1 MIGAPI
7 AAAMTG
13 LTKSVDM
20 MRDQLQQ
27 ALAFAD
33 KAQKASLALG
43 QTYDTT
49 KDQLGGTMQ
58 GLRGDINQ
66 RFGAAIAGLEAGLQG
81 NTAGV
86 ARLINQQQLTGTAFG
101 QTAKAFAGLESSL
114 GLSRDQTNMLSNS
127 LIETGQ
133 EYQISTDK
141 LVGAIDALKQTFPAQ
156 ALAGM
161 GDKVMGA
168 VAGLQGELGPQLA
181 GPLQSVMGMVMD
193 TSMEG
198 YEKLT
203 KLGIGDVRERLSAAK
218 SSAEAQQILKDAF
231 VTASDNFKSVAGN
244 AEDGFFQ
251 IGVASEIFGAQA
263 IQLTTVADNLG
274 QRIRTESDQAVDFG
288 LTLENLK
295 AEIMVPFQEGLTNMY
310 PFLVKLADV
319 ISGVA
324 NTIGQRFKAFT
335 DGLGDGEEAL
345 KNLQLGIIDF
355 AINAMAKLRGT
366 FAFIGNV
373 IENGVPMLVDK
384 IQRAFFE
391 LTREGGIMTK
401 VKLGIQKFLA
411 SFEDA
416 AQFLLTGS
424 ADTASK
430 RREQAAIREARRLER
445 VIRQNEG
452 NTFDAMKARI
462 AAEGAA
468 DGTTSPLGQMLADA
482 KKSMDEAAKN
492 DPTVQALEE
501 ARKAIVEG
509 NTFGRKQNENLQ
521 KIAKETE
528 EVNRK
533 TPEIKTSPEFLDE
546 TANMLGRSIE
556 GILGIGKDA
565 TSSEILEELRVANEQ
580 RAAANSKTPSSK
592 IETGN

>member
-1 MIGAPI
+1 MISDI
-7 AAAMTG
+7 ALGG
-13 LTKSVDM
+13 LTKSMDALTS
-20 MRDQLQQ
+20 QLR
-27 ALAFAD
+27 AAMDFAD

-101 QTAKAFAGLESSL
+101 KTATAFAGLESSL
-114 GLSRDQTNMLSNS
+114 QLSRDQTNMLSNS
-127 LIETGQ
+127 LIDTGA

-141 LVGAIDALKQTFPAQ
+141 LVDAIDSLKETFPAQ

-181 GPLQSVMGMVMD
+181 GPLNSVMKMVMD

-198 YEKLT
+198 YERLT
-203 KLGIGDVRERLSAAK
+203 KLGIGDVRERLAAAK

-231 VTASDNFKSVAGN
+231 VTASDNFKSVAGD
-244 AEDGFFQ
+244 ASKGFFQ
-251 IGVASEIFGAQA
+251 IGVASEIFGNQA

-274 QRIRTESDQAVDFG
+274 QRVKKEGEDAADFG
-288 LTLENLK
+288 MTLANLK
-295 AEIMVPFQEGLTNMY
+295 AEILVPFQEGLTNMY

-324 NTIGQRFKAFT
+324 NTIGQRFKEFV

-355 AINAMAKLRGT
+355 AINAMGRLRGT
-366 FAFIGNV
+366 FAFAGEI
-373 IENGVPMLVDK
+373 ITKGVPMLVDK
-384 IQRAFFE
+384 LQGAFFE
-391 LTREGGIMTK
+391 VFREGGIIDK
-401 VKLGIQKFLA
+401 VKMGFFRFL
-411 SFEDA
+411 EVLNDA
-416 AQFLLTGS
+416 MEFVLFGD
-424 ADTASK
+424 ADTAAM
-430 RREQAAIREARRLER
+430 RREAEAKKAADALEAR
-445 VIRQNEG
+445 IKANEG
-452 NTFDAMKARI
+452 NTYEAMKQAL
-462 AAEGAA
+462 AER
-468 DGTTSPLGQMLADA
+468 DGEDETTSPLGKLLVDA
-482 KKSMDEAAKN
+482 KKSMDAAAKN
-492 DPTVQALEE
+492 DPTVKALEE
-501 ARKAIVEG
+501 ARKAVEEG
-509 NTFGRKQNENLQ
+509 NGFGRKRNEELDKLNKTQ
-521 KIAKETE
+521 E
-528 EVNRK
+528 EINRK
-533 TPEIKTSPEFLDE
+533 TPEIATSPEFLDE

-556 GILGIGKDA
+556 GSLGIGRDTTA
-565 TSSEILEELRVANEQ
+565 AEMLEELRVANEQ
-580 RAAANSKTPSSK
+580 RAAQQNQPNEGMTN
-592 IETGN
+592 TGS